1 MASAQN
7 LLGHLFLE
15 FSLVACRLPS
25 LTLRCALLEATFRNL
40 FSLFLVGSKSNVLAL
55 FWLRFRMVQALYFF
69 LFWALYFFLFN
80 GFQKRRFGIFLAAV
94 GQWLRHKTCWGSA
107 FSDALPTQLSWA
119 LPGGCSFAV
128 AGARFHCF

>member
-7 LLGHLFLE
+7 LQFG
-15 FSLVACRLPS
+15 LVACRLPS
-25 LTLRCALLEATFRNL
+25 LTLRCALLKARNL
-40 FSLFLVGSKSNVLAL
+40 FFFHCFGTFLAAVFVWWGTILLSFLGT
-55 FWLRFRMVQALYFF
+55 LYFF
-69 LFWALYFFLFN
+69 LFS

>member
-15 FSLVACRLPS
+15 FSLVNLSQPFFFVFSRFQKQ
-25 LTLRCALLEATFRNL
+25 RLLEATFRNL

-55 FWLRFRMVQALYFF
+55 FWLRFRMVQ
-69 LFWALYFFLFN
+69 ALYFFLFN